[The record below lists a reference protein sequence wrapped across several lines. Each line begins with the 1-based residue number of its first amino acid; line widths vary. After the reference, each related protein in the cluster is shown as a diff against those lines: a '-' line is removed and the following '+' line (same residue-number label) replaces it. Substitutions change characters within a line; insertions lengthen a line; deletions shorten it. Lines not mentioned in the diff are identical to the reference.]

1 MAKKYIDT
9 DEFMHRMYNRAF
21 ETDGDTMWQSGCWVR
36 YRAIEAVVQETPAA
50 DVVEVVRCKDCTM
63 YKRDK
68 ELAEANYC
76 DPNFYCGLLRTEMD
90 EDGYCSYGR
99 RKDE

>member
-1 MAKKYIDT
+1 MDRKTIQNVLDWYK
-9 DEFMHRMYNRAF
+9 
-21 ETDGDTMWQSGCWVR
+21 ETHTKG
-36 YRAIEAVVQETPAA
+36 TPST
-50 DVVEVVRCKDCTM
+50 DVVEVVRCKNCIM

-76 DPNFYCGLLRTEMD
+76 DPNVYCGLLRTEMT

>member
-1 MAKKYIDT
+1 MGKKYIDA
-9 DEFMHRMYNRAF
+9 EVLKNNIHKC
-21 ETDGDTMWQSGCWVR
+21 EWVHDIKSVGKFVDR
-36 YRAIEAVVQETPAA
+36 LPAA

-90 EDGYCSYGR
+90 KDGYCSYGR